1 MFLELVTPDKKLFE
15 GEVQSVRLPGV
26 EGTFEVLNN
35 HAPIVSVLDKG
46 DLRVR
51 TTDKKDTIYKI
62 DGGVVEMLNNKLV
75 VLIEKVIN

>member
-15 GEVQSVRLPGV
+15 GEVISVRLPGV

-51 TTDKKDTIYKI
+51 TADKKDTIYKI

-75 VLIEKVIN
+75 VLIERILH

>member
-1 MFLELVTPDKKLFE
+1 MFLELVTPDRKLFE
-15 GEVQSVRLPGV
+15 GEVISVRLPGV
-26 EGTFEVLNN
+26 EGTFEILNN

-51 TTDKKDTIYKI
+51 TADKKDTIYKI

-75 VLIEKVIN
+75 VLIERILH

>member
-15 GEVQSVRLPGV
+15 GEVISVRLPGV
-26 EGTFEVLNN
+26 EGTFEVLNH
-35 HAPIVSVLDKG
+35 HASIVSVLDKG

-51 TTDKKDTIYKI
+51 TADKKDTIYKI

-75 VLIEKVIN
+75 VLIERILH

>member
-15 GEVQSVRLPGV
+15 GEVLSVRLPGV

-75 VLIEKVIN
+75 VLIEKILN

>member
-51 TTDKKDTIYKI
+51 TTDKKVTIYKI

-75 VLIEKVIN
+75 VLIEKVLN